1 MILDPKINIAL
12 DIIETIIKTIKTVP
26 EEPNT
31 DEEKEQML
39 AEFLRLGTILVIQK
53 AKNI

>member
-1 MILDPKINIAL
+1 MILDPKVSKAL
-12 DIIETIIKTIKTVP
+12 DIIETVIKTIKNAP

-31 DEEKEQML
+31 DEEKEEML
-39 AEFLRLGTILVIQK
+39 AEFVKLGTVLVIQK

>member
-31 DEEKEQML
+31 DEEKEEML